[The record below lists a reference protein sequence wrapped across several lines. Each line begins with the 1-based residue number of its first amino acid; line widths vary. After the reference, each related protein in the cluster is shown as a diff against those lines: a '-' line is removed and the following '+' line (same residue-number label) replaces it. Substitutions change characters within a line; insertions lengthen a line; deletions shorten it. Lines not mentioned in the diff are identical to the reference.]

1 MKERLGERIRR
12 KRAEHKLGLRET
24 ATKVGISPT
33 YLSRI
38 ETMDEKTPPAEDV
51 IRKLATLLTDDFD
64 ELMQLAGRVPE
75 DVEKVIKGDPSMPAF
90 LRTAKEQKLSGDDL
104 MKLIEAQKKGKRQRA
119 RTASEAEQRA
129 GRLRAELVRRQV
141 HADVLKACRAELLEE
156 NYFPA
161 VLEATKSV
169 AEKVRQLSGL
179 TLDGSELV
187 DEALGTRDR
196 DRRPRDPILAL
207 NTLRSTSEQ
216 SEQRGMM
223 HVMKGIFAVSG
234 NPTAHEAKA
243 RWAVDEREALDLL
256 TMVSVVHRRLDG
268 AVRVPRGGAR

>member
-51 IRKLATLLTDDFD
+51 IRKLATLLNDDFD

-104 MKLIEAQKKGKRQRA
+104 MKLIEAQKKGKR
-119 RTASEAEQRA
+119 
-129 GRLRAELVRRQV
+129 
-141 HADVLKACRAELLEE
+141 
-156 NYFPA
+156 
-161 VLEATKSV
+161 
-169 AEKVRQLSGL
+169 
-179 TLDGSELV
+179 
-187 DEALGTRDR
+187 
-196 DRRPRDPILAL
+196 
-207 NTLRSTSEQ
+207 
-216 SEQRGMM
+216 
-223 HVMKGIFAVSG
+223 
-234 NPTAHEAKA
+234 
-243 RWAVDEREALDLL
+243 
-256 TMVSVVHRRLDG
+256 
-268 AVRVPRGGAR
+268 